1 VTPNTDFQCA
11 PGYVWDPTLG
21 HCVPVTPPAC
31 GQGYYW
37 NGEQCVQ
44 EMPPPPPAADAAIP
58 GGYILVHDTN
68 LGTDVGVREARVV
81 ARRWFKIDRVYTDNY
96 GHFLCN
102 KKFKHKVRINV
113 KFKNDDA
120 QIRNIRGASFWQ
132 MLFPVKVTSGI
143 FSGDKSSVNFT
154 FNQFSDY
161 KAKGNIYWTAATVH
175 NAVQEYRDFA
185 ATEHIGLPPQGL
197 KIFISKNGLV
207 GGGGSTPMFAKRFIN
222 NISTAFAT
230 SYLSPLVAAVIAVVK
245 SQLDMII
252 GYKYTTGSSLDITK
266 LLSDRIK
273 ETTYHEL
280 THSAHYASLGNT
292 WYTTFVTAE
301 EYEIVAN
308 LSSGY
313 SPYGDGTNS
322 TFSPIIA
329 LGESWAYYMGHY
341 MANKRYQTNA
351 SCQNEQDGGNSW
363 CFGTF
368 GGTDHPHLDVEENFN
383 PNLTVDRFE
392 WIPQGLFYDLWD
404 PANETNFPV
413 TDQISGYTNQQMFSA
428 FKSTIYTL
436 QDYRVKLL
444 QQTTNPTSQYVIG
457 LFSQYHY

>member
-1 VTPNTDFQCA
+1 
-11 PGYVWDPTLG
+11 
-21 HCVPVTPPAC
+21 
-31 GQGYYW
+31 
-37 NGEQCVQ
+37 
-44 EMPPPPPAADAAIP
+44 
-58 GGYILVHDTN
+58 
-68 LGTDVGVREARVV
+68 
-81 ARRWFKIDRVYTDNY
+81 
-96 GHFLCN
+96 
-102 KKFKHKVRINV
+102 
-113 KFKNDDA
+113 
-120 QIRNIRGASFWQ
+120 